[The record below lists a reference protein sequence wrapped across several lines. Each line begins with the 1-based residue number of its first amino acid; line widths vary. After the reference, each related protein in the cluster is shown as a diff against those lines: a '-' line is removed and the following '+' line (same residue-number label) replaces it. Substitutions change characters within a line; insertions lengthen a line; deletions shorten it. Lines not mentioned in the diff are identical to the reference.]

1 MGAQAS
7 PEGSVLPALGTG
19 VNEAGPAGFYARLGV
34 RTYVDLT
41 ATESIHGGA
50 PMLPEVRRA
59 MAEAADGSVVIDEF
73 MARAGERIAG
83 LLGVP
88 SALVTSGAAGALTA
102 ATCACVAGGD
112 PERAVQLP
120 YLDGMRDEVVMPVQ
134 SRTVF
139 DQTIRAVGV
148 RLVPVDSAAELRA
161 AIGPRTALLAM
172 WAGAAAAQS
181 VTVEDLAAAGRR
193 HGAPVVID
201 AAAELPAVPN
211 RWLAAGADLV
221 CYSGGKILQG
231 PQGAGLLLGRE
242 DLVQAAWMHCAPHG
256 TFGRM
261 MKVSKE
267 EIAGMLAAVEHLAG
281 GRDLDEEFERWR
293 GWYRRIADALAPVGG
308 VRTEVRESGGRS
320 PYPIMVVSWDPGQV
334 PLAAGQVG
342 AALRAGSPP
351 ILSHA
356 EGDGCEFMVRPV
368 SMVEGDAEVAARRLV
383 EILGAASDPIP
394 VAPPPDGIEGEWDVD
409 IRFLSGRARHRFSL
423 EGTAGGIRGRHCGT
437 RAVGELSGRVDGY
450 AVMLESLLATEG
462 ARLTYRFTGILDADA
477 GTMAGT
483 LKLSERLVD
492 GFGAGRVTWTARR
505 AASGA

>member
-1 MGAQAS
+1 
-7 PEGSVLPALGTG
+7 
-19 VNEAGPAGFYARLGV
+19 
-34 RTYVDLT
+34 
-41 ATESIHGGA
+41 
-50 PMLPEVRRA
+50 MLPEVRRA
-59 MAEAADGSVVIDEF
+59 MAEAADGSVVIDEL

-88 SALVTSGAAGALTA
+88 AALVTSGAAGALTA

-120 YLDGMRDEVVMPVQ
+120 DLAGMRDEVVMPVQ

-148 RLVPVDSAAELRA
+148 RLVPVDSVAELRA
-161 AIGPRTALLAM
+161 AVGPRTALVAM

-181 VTVEDLAAAGRR
+181 VTVEDVAAAGRR
-193 HGAPVVID
+193 CGAPVVID

-242 DLVQAAWMHCAPHG
+242 DLVKAAWMHCAPHG

-281 GRDLDEEFERWR
+281 GRDMDAEFERWR
-293 GWYRRIADALAPVGG
+293 GWYRRIAEALAPVGG

-320 PYPIMVVSWDPGQV
+320 PYPILVVSWDQV
-334 PLAAGQVG
+334 PVPLTAGQVG
-342 AALRAGSPP
+342 AALRAGSPR

-356 EGDGCEFMVRPV
+356 EGDGCEFMIRPV
-368 SMVEGDAEVAARRLV
+368 SMVAGDAEAAARRLA
-383 EILGAASDPIP
+383 EILGRAVEPRP
-394 VAPPPDGIEGEWDVD
+394 VAPPTDGIDGEWEVDV
-409 IRFLSGRARHRFSL
+409 RFVSGRARHRFSL
-423 EGTAGGIRGRHCGT
+423 LRSADGFHGRHRGT
-437 RAVGELSGRVDGY
+437 RATGDLTGRVDGD
-450 AVMLESLLATEG
+450 AVVLDSVLATEG
-462 ARLTYRFTGILDADA
+462 ARLTFRFTGTLDVAA

-483 LKLSERLVD
+483 LRLGEQLVD
-492 GFGAGRVTWTARR
+492 GFGAGRVAWTARR
-505 AASGA
+505 LETSVVRDQASSSTPDDMI

>member
-1 MGAQAS
+1 MSDRHGLQ
-7 PEGSVLPALGTG
+7 GI
-19 VNEAGPAGFYARLGV
+19 YDRLGV
-34 RTYVDLT
+34 QTYVDLT
-41 ATESIHGGA
+41 ATETIHGGA

-59 MAEAADGSVVIDEF
+59 MAEAADGSVVIDELV
-73 MARAGERIAG
+73 ARVGERIAG

-120 YLDGMRDEVVMPVQ
+120 DLDGMRDQVVMPVQ

-148 RLVPVDSAAELRA
+148 RLVEVDSAAELRA
-161 AIGPRTALLAM
+161 AVGPRTALLSM
-172 WAGAAAAQS
+172 WAGAAAAQT
-181 VTVEDLAAAGRR
+181 VTVDELVAAGRR

-267 EIAGMLAAVEHLAG
+267 EIAGMLAAIEHLTG
-281 GRDLDEEFERWR
+281 GRDLDAEFERWR
-293 GWYRRIADALAPVGG
+293 GWYRQIADALAPVGG

-320 PYPIMVVSWDPGQV
+320 PYPILMVSWDPRQV
-334 PLAAGQVG
+334 PLTAGEVG
-342 AALRAGSPP
+342 AALRDGSPP

-356 EGDGCEFMVRPV
+356 EGSGCEFMIRPV
-368 SMVEGDAEVAARRLV
+368 SMVGGDAEAAAHRLA
-383 EILGAASDPIP
+383 EILGAAPEPCSSEP
-394 VAPPPDGIEGEWDVD
+394 VPDGIEGEWEVDV
-409 IRFLSGRARHRFSL
+409 RFVSGCARHRFSL
-423 EGTAGGIRGRHCGT
+423 LRSADAIRGRDGIRGRHRGT
-437 RAVGELSGRVDGY
+437 RAEGELSGRVDGD
-450 AVMLESLLATEG
+450 AVVLDSVLAAEG
-462 ARLTYRFTGILDADA
+462 ARLTYRFAGTVDAEA
-477 GTMAGT
+477 GTMHGT
-483 LKLSERLVD
+483 LRLGEQLVD
-492 GFGAGRVTWTARR
+492 GFGGGAVTWTARR
-505 AASGA
+505 AGSGA

>member
-1 MGAQAS
+1 M
-7 PEGSVLPALGTG
+7 TG
-19 VNEAGPAGFYARLGV
+19 PGQQGIYARLGV

-59 MAEAADGSVVIDEF
+59 MAEAADGSVVIDEL
-73 MARAGERIAG
+73 MARVGERIAG

-88 SALVTSGAAGALTA
+88 AALVTSGAAGALTA

-120 YLDGMRDEVVMPVQ
+120 DLDGMRDQVVMPVQ

-148 RLVPVDSAAELRA
+148 RLVEVESAAELRA
-161 AIGPRTALLAM
+161 AVGPRTALLAM
-172 WAGAAAAQS
+172 WAGAAAAQT
-181 VTVEDLAAAGRR
+181 VTVDELVAAGRR
-193 HGAPVVID
+193 HGVPVVID

-267 EIAGMLAAVEHLAG
+267 EIAGMLAAIEHLTG
-281 GRDLDEEFERWR
+281 GRDLDAEFERWR
-293 GWYRRIADALAPVGG
+293 GWYRQIAEALAAVDG
-308 VRTEVRESGGRS
+308 VRTQVRESGGRS
-320 PYPIMVVSWDPGQV
+320 PYPILIVSWDPRRV
-334 PLAAGQVG
+334 PLTAGQVG

-356 EGDGCEFMVRPV
+356 EGSGCEFMIRPV
-368 SMVEGDAEVAARRLV
+368 SMVDGDAEAAARRLA
-383 EILGAASDPIP
+383 EILGAAPEPCSSEP
-394 VAPPPDGIEGEWDVD
+394 VPDGIEGEWEVDV
-409 IRFLSGRARHRFSL
+409 RFVSGSARHRFSL
-423 EGTAGGIRGRHCGT
+423 MR
-437 RAVGELSGRVDGY
+437 S
-450 AVMLESLLATEG
+450 
-462 ARLTYRFTGILDADA
+462 ADA
-477 GTMAGT
+477 IGGNPRNPRPGWNPGRRGTTGGRGQRA
-483 LKLSERLVD
+483 SCPD
-492 GFGAGRVTWTARR
+492 GSTATRWCSTACWLPR
-505 AASGA
+505 APG

>member
-1 MGAQAS
+1 M
-7 PEGSVLPALGTG
+7 TD
-19 VNEAGPAGFYARLGV
+19 AGHGGIYARLGV
-34 RTYVDLT
+34 RTYIDLT

-59 MAEAADGSVVIDEF
+59 MAEAADGSVVIDEL
-73 MARAGERIAG
+73 MARVGERIAG
-83 LLGVP
+83 LLGVQ

-120 YLDGMRDEVVMPVQ
+120 DLDGMRDEVVMPVQ

-148 RLVPVDSAAELRA
+148 RLVPVDSVAELRA

-267 EIAGMLAAVEHLAG
+267 EIAGMLAAVEHLAD
-281 GRDLDEEFERWR
+281 GRDLDAEFGRWR

-320 PYPIMVVSWDPGQV
+320 PYPILVVSWDPQRV
-334 PLAAGQVG
+334 PLTAGQVG
-342 AALRAGSPP
+342 AALRSGSPP

-356 EGDGCEFMVRPV
+356 EGTGCEFMIRPV
-368 SMVEGDAEVAARRLV
+368 SMAAGDAEVAARRLA
-383 EILGAASDPIP
+383 EILGAPPEPRP
-394 VAPPPDGIEGEWDVD
+394 VAPQPDGIEGEWEVRV
-409 IRFLSGRARHRFSL
+409 RFVSGCARHRFTLLGSAD
-423 EGTAGGIRGRHCGT
+423 GVRGRHRGT
-437 RAVGELSGRVDGY
+437 RAAGELAGRVDGD
-450 AVMLESLLATEG
+450 AVVLDSVLVTEG
-462 ARLTYRFTGILDADA
+462 ARLTYRFTGIVDASA

-483 LKLSERLVD
+483 LRLGEQLVD
-492 GFGAGRVTWTARR
+492 GFGTGMATWTARR

>member
-1 MGAQAS
+1 MGDRHGLQ
-7 PEGSVLPALGTG
+7 GI
-19 VNEAGPAGFYARLGV
+19 YDRLGV

-41 ATESIHGGA
+41 ATETIHGGA

-59 MAEAADGSVVIDEF
+59 MAEAADGSVVIDEL
-73 MARAGERIAG
+73 MARVGERIAG

-120 YLDGMRDEVVMPVQ
+120 DLDGMCDQVVMPVQ

-148 RLVPVDSAAELRA
+148 RLVEVDSAAELRA
-161 AIGPRTALLAM
+161 AVGPRTALLAM
-172 WAGAAAAQS
+172 WAGAAAAQT
-181 VTVEDLAAAGRR
+181 VTVDELVAAGRR

-267 EIAGMLAAVEHLAG
+267 VIAGMLAAVEHLTG
-281 GRDLDEEFERWR
+281 GRDLDAEFQRWR
-293 GWYRRIADALAPVGG
+293 GWYRQIAEALAAVDG

-320 PYPIMVVSWDPGQV
+320 PYPILIVSWDPRQV
-334 PLAAGQVG
+334 PLTAGQVG
-342 AALRAGSPP
+342 AALRDGSPP

-356 EGDGCEFMVRPV
+356 EGSGCEFMIRPV
-368 SMVEGDAEVAARRLV
+368 SMVDGDADAAALRLA
-383 EILGAASDPIP
+383 EILGAPP
-394 VAPPPDGIEGEWDVD
+394 QRRPCAPPATGIDGEWEVDV
-409 IRFLSGRARHRFSL
+409 RFVAGFALHRFSL
-423 EGTAGGIRGRHCGT
+423 VVAQDRIDGRHRGT
-437 RAVGELSGRVDGY
+437 RAEGELSGRVDGD
-450 AVMLESLLATEG
+450 ALVLDSVLATEG
-462 ARLTYRFTGILDADA
+462 ARLTYRFAGTVDAAA

-483 LKLSERLVD
+483 LRLGEQLVD
-492 GFGAGRVTWTARR
+492 GFGAGAATWTARR

>member
-1 MGAQAS
+1 M
-7 PEGSVLPALGTG
+7 TD
-19 VNEAGPAGFYARLGV
+19 AGHSGIYARLGV
-34 RTYVDLT
+34 RTYIDLT

-59 MAEAADGSVVIDEF
+59 MAEAADGSVVIDEL
-73 MARAGERIAG
+73 MTRAGERIAG

-120 YLDGMRDEVVMPVQ
+120 DLDGMRDEVVMPVQ

-148 RLVPVDSAAELRA
+148 RLVPVDSAVQLRA
-161 AIGPRTALLAM
+161 AVGPRTALVAM

-181 VTVEDLAAAGRR
+181 VTVEDLAAAGRQ

-221 CYSGGKILQG
+221 CYSGGKVLQG

-267 EIAGMLAAVEHLAG
+267 EIAGMLAAVEHLVD
-281 GRDLDEEFERWR
+281 GRDLDAEFGRWR

-320 PYPIMVVSWDPGQV
+320 PYPILMVSWDPEQV

-383 EILGAASDPIP
+383 EILGGATEPRP
-394 VAPPPDGIEGEWDVD
+394 VEPPVDGIDGEWEVDV
-409 IRFLSGRARHRFSL
+409 RFVSGCARHRFSL
-423 EGTAGGIRGRHCGT
+423 TGSTGGNGFCGRHRGT
-437 RAVGELSGRVDGY
+437 RAAGELSGQIDGD
-450 AVMLESLLATEG
+450 AVVLDSVLATEG
-462 ARLTYRFTGILDADA
+462 ARLTYRFTGILDAGA

-483 LKLSERLVD
+483 LRLGEQLVD

>member
-1 MGAQAS
+1 MADSRGI
-7 PEGSVLPALGTG
+7 
-19 VNEAGPAGFYARLGV
+19 YARLGV
-34 RTYVDLT
+34 RTYIDLT
-41 ATESIHGGA
+41 GTESIHGGA

-59 MAEAADGSVVIDEF
+59 MAEAADGSVVIDEL

-88 SALVTSGAAGALTA
+88 AALVTSGAAGALTA

-112 PERAVQLP
+112 PELAVQLP
-120 YLDGMRDEVVMPVQ
+120 DLDGMRDEVVMPVQ

-148 RLVPVDSAAELRA
+148 RLMPVDSAAELRA
-161 AIGPRTALLAM
+161 AVGPRTALLAM
-172 WAGAAAAQS
+172 WAGAASAQP
-181 VTVEDLAAAGRR
+181 VTVEELVAAGRR

-231 PQGAGLLLGRE
+231 PQGAGLLLGCE

-267 EIAGMLAAVEHLAG
+267 EIAGMLAAVEHLRG
-281 GRDLDEEFERWR
+281 GRDLDAEFERWR
-293 GWYRRIADALAPVGG
+293 GWYRQIADALAPVGG

-320 PYPIMVVSWDPGQV
+320 PYPILMVSWDPQQV

-342 AALRAGSPP
+342 AALRAGSRP

-356 EGDGCEFMVRPV
+356 EGDGCEFMIRPV
-368 SMVEGDAEVAARRLV
+368 SMVDGDAEAAARRLV

-394 VAPPPDGIEGEWDVD
+394 FAPPPEGMEGEWEVD
-409 IRFLSGRARHRFSL
+409 IRFVSGCARHRFTLTRS
-423 EGTAGGIRGRHCGT
+423 TGGIRGRHSGT
-437 RAVGELSGRVDGY
+437 RAAGELTGHVDGE
-450 AVMLESLLATEG
+450 AVVIDSVLVTEG
-462 ARLTYRFTGILDADA
+462 ARLTYRFTGALDVGA

-483 LKLSERLVD
+483 LRLGEQLVD
-492 GFGAGRVTWTARR
+492 SFGGGAATWTARR
-505 AASGA
+505 LGSERDQRRARSP

>member
-1 MGAQAS
+1 MS
-7 PEGSVLPALGTG
+7 DRHG
-19 VNEAGPAGFYARLGV
+19 VQGIYDRLGV
-34 RTYVDLT
+34 QTYVDLT
-41 ATESIHGGA
+41 ATETIHGGA

-59 MAEAADGSVVIDEF
+59 MAEAADGSVVIDELV
-73 MARAGERIAG
+73 ARVGERIAG

-120 YLDGMRDEVVMPVQ
+120 DLDGMRDQVVMPVQ

-148 RLVPVDSAAELRA
+148 RLVEVDSTAELHA
-161 AIGPRTALLAM
+161 AVGPRTALLAM
-172 WAGAAAAQS
+172 WAGAAAAQT
-181 VTVEDLAAAGRR
+181 VTVDELVAAGRR

-267 EIAGMLAAVEHLAG
+267 EIAGMLAAIEHLTG
-281 GRDLDEEFERWR
+281 GRDLDAEFERWR
-293 GWYRRIADALAPVGG
+293 GWYRQIAEALAAVDG
-308 VRTEVRESGGRS
+308 VRTQVRESGGRS
-320 PYPIMVVSWDPGQV
+320 PYPILIVSWDPRRV
-334 PLAAGQVG
+334 PLTAGQVG

-356 EGDGCEFMVRPV
+356 EGSGCEFMIRPV
-368 SMVEGDAEVAARRLV
+368 SMVDGDAEAAARRLA
-383 EILGAASDPIP
+383 EILGAAPEPCSSEP
-394 VAPPPDGIEGEWDVD
+394 VPDGIEGEWEVDV
-409 IRFLSGRARHRFSL
+409 RFVSGCARHRFSL
-423 EGTAGGIRGRHCGT
+423 LRSAGGIRGRDGIRGRHQGT
-437 RAVGELSGRVDGY
+437 RAEGELSGRVDGD
-450 AVMLESLLATEG
+450 AVVLDSVLAAEG
-462 ARLTYRFTGILDADA
+462 ARLTFRFAGTVDAEA

-483 LKLSERLVD
+483 LRLGEQLVD
-492 GFGAGRVTWTARR
+492 GFGAGEPTWTARR
-505 AASGA
+505 AGSGA

>member
-1 MGAQAS
+1 MSDRPRAA
-7 PEGSVLPALGTG
+7 G
-19 VNEAGPAGFYARLGV
+19 VYARLGV

-59 MAEAADGSVVIDEF
+59 MAEAADGSVVIDEL
-73 MARAGERIAG
+73 MARVGERIAG

-88 SALVTSGAAGALTA
+88 AALVTSGAAGALTA

-120 YLDGMRDEVVMPVQ
+120 DLDGMRDQVVMPVQ

-148 RLVPVDSAAELRA
+148 RLVEVDSAAELRA
-161 AIGPRTALLAM
+161 AVGPRTALLAM
-172 WAGAAAAQS
+172 WAGAAAAQT
-181 VTVEDLAAAGRR
+181 VTVDELVAAGRR

-267 EIAGMLAAVEHLAG
+267 EIAGMLAAVEHLTG
-281 GRDLDEEFERWR
+281 GRDLDAEFERWR
-293 GWYRRIADALAPVGG
+293 GWYRQIAEALAAVDG

-320 PYPIMVVSWDPGQV
+320 PYPILIVSWDPRQV
-334 PLAAGQVG
+334 PLTAGQVG

-356 EGDGCEFMVRPV
+356 EGSGCEFMIRPV
-368 SMVEGDAEVAARRLV
+368 SMVDGDAEAAAHRLA
-383 EILGAASDPIP
+383 EILGAPP
-394 VAPPPDGIEGEWDVD
+394 QRRPCAPPAAGIDGEWEVEV
-409 IRFLSGRARHRFSL
+409 RFVAGFALHRFSL
-423 EGTAGGIRGRHCGT
+423 VVAQDRIDGRHRGT
-437 RAVGELSGRVDGY
+437 RAEGELSGRVDGD
-450 AVMLESLLATEG
+450 ALVLDSVLAAEG
-462 ARLTYRFTGILDADA
+462 ARLTYRFTGTVDAAA
-477 GTMAGT
+477 GVMAGT
-483 LKLSERLVD
+483 LRLGEQLVD
-492 GFGAGRVTWTARR
+492 GFGAGAATWTARR
-505 AASGA
+505 AALGA

>member
-1 MGAQAS
+1 MSDHGLQ
-7 PEGSVLPALGTG
+7 GI
-19 VNEAGPAGFYARLGV
+19 YDRLGV

-59 MAEAADGSVVIDEF
+59 MAEAADGSVVIDEL
-73 MARAGERIAG
+73 MARVGERIAG

-88 SALVTSGAAGALTA
+88 AALVTSGAAGALTA

-120 YLDGMRDEVVMPVQ
+120 DLDGMRDQVVMPVQ

-148 RLVPVDSAAELRA
+148 RLVEVDSAAELHA
-161 AIGPRTALLAM
+161 AVGPRTALLAM
-172 WAGAAAAQS
+172 WAGAAAAQTL
-181 VTVEDLAAAGRR
+181 TVDELVAAGRR

-267 EIAGMLAAVEHLAG
+267 EIAGMLAAIEHLTG
-281 GRDLDEEFERWR
+281 GRDLDAEFARWR
-293 GWYRRIADALAPVGG
+293 GWYRQIAGALAAVDG
-308 VRTEVRESGGRS
+308 VRTQVRESGGRS
-320 PYPIMVVSWDPGQV
+320 PYPILIVAWDPRLV
-334 PLAAGQVG
+334 PLTAGEVG
-342 AALRAGSPP
+342 AALRDGSPP

-356 EGDGCEFMVRPV
+356 EGEGCEFMIRPV
-368 SMVEGDAEVAARRLV
+368 SMVDGDAEAAAHRLA
-383 EILGAASDPIP
+383 EILGAPPQQRPS
-394 VAPPPDGIEGEWDVD
+394 APPAAGIDGEWEVEV
-409 IRFLSGRARHRFSL
+409 RFVAGSALHRFSL
-423 EGTAGGIRGRHCGT
+423 VVAQGRIRGRDGIRGRHRGT
-437 RAVGELSGRVDGY
+437 RAEGELSGRVDGDG
-450 AVMLESLLATEG
+450 VVLDSVLAAEG
-462 ARLTYRFTGILDADA
+462 ARLTYRFTGTVDAAA
-477 GTMAGT
+477 GTMHGT
-483 LKLSERLVD
+483 LRLSEQLVD
-492 GFGAGRVTWTARR
+492 GFGAGEPTWAARR
-505 AASGA
+505 VGSGA

>member
-1 MGAQAS
+1 MTDPGQR
-7 PEGSVLPALGTG
+7 GI
-19 VNEAGPAGFYARLGV
+19 YARLGI
-34 RTYVDLT
+34 RTYIDLT

-59 MAEAADGSVVIDEF
+59 MAEAADGSVVIDEL

-83 LLGVP
+83 LLAVP

-120 YLDGMRDEVVMPVQ
+120 DLDGMRDEVVMPVQ

-161 AIGPRTALLAM
+161 AVGPRTALLAM
-172 WAGAAAAQS
+172 WAGAASAQS
-181 VTVEDLAAAGRR
+181 VTVEELADAGRQ
-193 HGAPVVID
+193 HGAPVVVD

-231 PQGAGLLLGRE
+231 PQGAGLLVGRE

-267 EIAGMLAAVEHLAG
+267 EIAGMLAAVEHFTG
-281 GRDLDEEFERWR
+281 DRDLDAEFERWR
-293 GWYRRIADALAPVGG
+293 GWYRRIAEALAPVGG

-320 PYPIMVVSWDPGQV
+320 PYPILVVSWDAGRV
-334 PLAAGQVG
+334 PLTAGQVG

-356 EGDGCEFMVRPV
+356 EGDGCEFMIRPV
-368 SMVEGDAEVAARRLV
+368 SMVDGDAGAAARRLV
-383 EILGAASDPIP
+383 EILGGAVEPCP
-394 VAPPPDGIEGEWDVD
+394 VEPPPDGIEGEWEVDVG
-409 IRFLSGRARHRFSL
+409 FVSGCTRHRFSL
-423 EGTAGGIRGRHCGT
+423 TGATGGNRICGRHRGT
-437 RAVGELSGRVDGY
+437 RAAGELSGRVAGD
-450 AVMLESLLATEG
+450 AVVLESVLVTEG
-462 ARLTYRFTGILDADA
+462 ALLTYRFKGTLNGAA

-483 LKLSERLVD
+483 LKLGEQLVD
-492 GFGAGRVTWTARR
+492 GFGAGKVTWTARR
-505 AASGA
+505 LGSGE

>member
-1 MGAQAS
+1 
-7 PEGSVLPALGTG
+7 VTG
-19 VNEAGPAGFYARLGV
+19 PGQQGIYARLGL

-59 MAEAADGSVVIDEF
+59 MAEAADGSVVIDEL
-73 MARAGERIAG
+73 MARVGERIAG

-120 YLDGMRDEVVMPVQ
+120 DLDGMRDQVVMPVQ

-148 RLVPVDSAAELRA
+148 RLVEVDSAAELRA
-161 AIGPRTALLAM
+161 AVGPRTALLAM
-172 WAGAAAAQS
+172 WAGAAAAQT
-181 VTVEDLAAAGRR
+181 VTVDELVAAGRR

-267 EIAGMLAAVEHLAG
+267 EIAGMLAAIEYLTG
-281 GRDLDEEFERWR
+281 GRDLDAEFERWR
-293 GWYRRIADALAPVGG
+293 GWYRQIAEALAAVDG

-320 PYPIMVVSWDPGQV
+320 PYPILIVSWDPRRV
-334 PLAAGQVG
+334 PLTAGQMG

-356 EGDGCEFMVRPV
+356 EGSGCEFMIRPV
-368 SMVEGDAEVAARRLV
+368 SMVDGDAEAAAHRLA
-383 EILGAASDPIP
+383 EILGAPPQQRPS
-394 VAPPPDGIEGEWDVD
+394 APPAAGIDGEWEVEV
-409 IRFLSGRARHRFSL
+409 RFVAGFALHRFSL
-423 EGTAGGIRGRHCGT
+423 VVAQDRIDGRHRGT
-437 RAVGELSGRVDGY
+437 RAEGELSGRVDGD
-450 AVMLESLLATEG
+450 AVVLDSVLAAEG
-462 ARLTYRFTGILDADA
+462 ARLTYRFTGAVDAAA
-477 GTMAGT
+477 GTMYGT
-483 LKLSERLVD
+483 LRLGEQLVD
-492 GFGAGRVTWTARR
+492 GFGAGAATWAARR
-505 AASGA
+505 VGSGA

>member
-1 MGAQAS
+1 MTDPGH
-7 PEGSVLPALGTG
+7 GGI
-19 VNEAGPAGFYARLGV
+19 YARLGV
-34 RTYVDLT
+34 PTYVDLT

-59 MAEAADGSVVIDEF
+59 MDEAADGSVVIDEL

-102 ATCACVAGGD
+102 AACACVAGGD

-120 YLDGMRDEVVMPVQ
+120 DLDGMRDEVVMPIQ

-148 RLVPVDSAAELRA
+148 RLVPVDTAAELRA
-161 AIGPRTALLAM
+161 AVGPRTALLAM
-172 WAGAAAAQS
+172 WAGAAAAQT
-181 VTVEDLAAAGRR
+181 VTVEDLAAAGRC
-193 HGAPVVID
+193 HGVPVVID

-221 CYSGGKILQG
+221 CYSGGKILRG

-267 EIAGMLAAVEHLAG
+267 EIAGMLAAVEHLTG
-281 GRDLDEEFERWR
+281 GRDLDAEFERWR
-293 GWYRRIADALAPVGG
+293 GWYRQIAETLAPIDG

-320 PYPIMVVSWDPGQV
+320 PYPILIVAWDPRRV
-334 PLAAGQVG
+334 PLAAEQVG
-342 AALRAGSPP
+342 ASLRSGTPP
-351 ILSHA
+351 VLSHA
-356 EGDGCEFMVRPV
+356 EGTGCEFMIRPV
-368 SMVEGDAEVAARRLV
+368 SMVEGDAEVAARRLA
-383 EILGAASDPIP
+383 EILGAPPGTASNEPL
-394 VAPPPDGIEGEWDVD
+394 PDGIEGEWDVD
-409 IRFLSGRARHRFSL
+409 IRFVSGCARHRFSL
-423 EGTAGGIRGRHCGT
+423 LGADGSGIRGRDGVRGRHRGT
-437 RAVGELSGRVDGY
+437 RAAGELSGRVEGGTVVLDS
-450 AVMLESLLATEG
+450 VLDTEG
-462 ARLTYRFTGILDADA
+462 ARLTYRFTGTLDAEA
-477 GTMAGT
+477 GAMTGT
-483 LKLSERLVD
+483 LRLGEQLVD
-492 GFGAGRVTWTARR
+492 GFGAGPVTWTARR